1 MSASTTFRQ
10 SSRRASGFSLVE
22 LMVTVSIALFLVG
35 GLLTILQNVR
45 ATYNQQQQLVQLQDE
60 QRFALT
66 VITDAVQA
74 AGYFPDPTNYT
85 TGNFLLSGNFQAD
98 WVFFGTHVTG
108 AADNVAQDTLST
120 RFWTDTS
127 YVNSGYGPV
136 LCNGVDTSKQPPGP
150 QQWFVTFSVGPD
162 PATGNSA
169 LLCSVNGGA
178 AFALVDNVTA
188 LAVYYGVKRDL
199 TLGDYNVDT
208 YETFDTVQLSVNDP
222 LNVSS
227 VRIVIT
233 FANPLFGQ
241 TPTQPQFITL
251 ERVIEVMARGGLH
264 S

>member
-1 MSASTTFRQ
+1 MSTRGTFRH
-10 SSRRASGFSLVE
+10 SRADRGFTLVE

-74 AGYFPDPTNYT
+74 AGYFPDPTNYDVNNFT
-85 TGNFLLSGNFQAD
+85 ITPPFNIGTGQ
-98 WVFFGTHVTG
+98 VFAGSHTVG
-108 AADNVAQDTLST
+108 AADNVAQDTFST
-120 RFWTDTS
+120 RFWTNTG

-136 LCNGVDTSKQPPGP
+136 LCNGVDTAQQPAGLTK
-150 QQWFVTFSVGPD
+150 WTVTFSVGPD

-188 LAVYYGVKRDL
+188 LAVYYGVKRDIAL
-199 TLGDYNVDT
+199 ADYNVDT
-208 YETFDTVQLSVNDP
+208 YETWDIVGGGTDWQNI
-222 LNVSS
+222 SS

-233 FANPLFGQ
+233 FLNPLFGQ
-241 TPTQPQFITL
+241 TTTQPQFITL
-251 ERVIEVMARGGLH
+251 ERVIEVMSRGGPYT
-264 S
+264 